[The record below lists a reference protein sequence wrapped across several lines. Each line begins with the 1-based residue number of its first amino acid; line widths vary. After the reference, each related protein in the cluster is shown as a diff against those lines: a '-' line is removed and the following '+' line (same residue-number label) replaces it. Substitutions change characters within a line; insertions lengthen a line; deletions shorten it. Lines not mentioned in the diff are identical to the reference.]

1 LVDVDAGCWGSYLA
15 QAELSTYSRSPAVL
29 PRPIYLSHQFSFY
42 ALGEDYHALLRRLQ
56 FNVPCTKIEVRKDVE
71 VSAYTGEDS
80 ASFIHGA
87 VDLQQ
92 LDARDRRAARGSFD
106 EPIASAMRSG
116 LDYSGQS
123 PPVLPMLPN
132 GAYMSVLDTIPL
144 HTKHVAAGVNEGL
157 GRIRREIGKVRSPI
171 LRPTRPEGRHVP
183 LEFDEADEA
192 TFVVEGEDAEHEDHE
207 GVALDDGSG
216 SGASVSVS
224 TPSSRFRAELAGTGE
239 NDSMWD
245 AWDDEARAM
254 VAEAETFDEISAT
267 GFMDE
272 EHAHA
277 PIMAAM
283 SRKEGRGKTNRP

>member
-1 LVDVDAGCWGSYLA
+1 M
-15 QAELSTYSRSPAVL
+15 
-29 PRPIYLSHQFSFY
+29 
-42 ALGEDYHALLRRLQ
+42 
-56 FNVPCTKIEVRKDVE
+56 RKDVE
-71 VSAYTGEDS
+71 VSAYAGDAESD
-80 ASFIHGA
+80 AFIHGVA
-87 VDLQQ
+87 DLQ
-92 LDARDRRAARGSFD
+92 LDASGAVKSRDRDRDRRATRRGSFD
-106 EPIASAMRSG
+106 EPIASAMRSV

-132 GAYMSVLDTIPL
+132 GASMSVLDAIPIR
-144 HTKHVAAGVNEGL
+144 TKHVAAGVNEGL

-192 TFVVEGEDAEHEDHE
+192 TFLEREGERYQDPDDHE
-207 GVALDDGSG
+207 ESRDGSG

-224 TPSSRFRAELAGTGE
+224 TPSPRLQAELDVGGDDDTL
-239 NDSMWD
+239 WD
-245 AWDDEARAM
+245 AWDNEAQAT

-272 EHAHA
+272 EHA

-283 SRKEGRGKTNRP
+283 SRQMSKGRGKKR